1 MSRYII
7 TIRADV
13 QDGDANITIDD
24 ALDAYIDEA
33 ETAEEALRRFDWSRC
48 IDGKDQEERQQAGDE
63 VETAWTIS
71 AHELDEDGGP
81 LNTDEPDATETRWER
96 TIWTEYND

>member
-13 QDGDANITIDD
+13 QDGDANITSSDIV
-24 ALDAYIDEA
+24 DAYIDEA
-33 ETAEEALRRFDWSRC
+33 ATAEEALTRFDWSRC

-71 AHELDEDGGP
+71 AHELDEDGSP
-81 LNTDEPDATETRWER
+81 LNTDEPDATETRLER

>member
-7 TIRADV
+7 TIRANV
-13 QDGDANITIDD
+13 WIGDTNITSDD
-24 ALDAYIDEA
+24 IVDAYIDEA
-33 ETAEEALRRFDWSRC
+33 ETAEEALSRFDWSRC
-48 IDGKDQEERQQAGDE
+48 IDGKDQEERQREGDE
-63 VETAWTIS
+63 AETVWTIS

-81 LNTDEPDATETRWER
+81 LNTDEPDVAEARMEC